1 MSQKNVKQVFLSLGS
16 NLGNRKENILNAIR
30 MIEVAIGKIDKRYS
44 FYETE
49 AWGNQEQNAFINL
62 VMQVSSELEASQIL
76 SSINEIEQKLGRKR
90 IQKWEPRIID
100 IDIIYFGD
108 EVIESEKLQVPHP
121 LMAERKFVLI
131 PLREI
136 APDFIHPLLKKTTT
150 QLLNECTDSSKVVQV
165 KD

>member
-30 MIEVAIGKIDKRYS
+30 MIEVAIGKIDKRSS